1 MKSWNAPLSR
11 KLVIGVVFN
20 ELPAGPAVVP
30 SILTAALVPSA
41 GEHPENQ
48 SDKVGARGRLC
59 GAVRCRKGPTMK
71 FVRRQFLHLAAGAA
85 ALPVVSPIASAE
97 VYPSRPI
104 TMIVPFAAGGGYDLV
119 GRIMAERMRAS
130 LGQPIIIDNV
140 SGANGSIGVGR
151 AARAKPDGYTI
162 DLGQLN
168 THVMNG
174 AFYSLRYDLLNDF
187 EPISP
192 IVTSPVVLYARRT
205 MPANDLN
212 GLITWLK
219 ANKATVGIATS
230 SMLVFSS
237 FFQKEI
243 GAEFQFVPYRGGAAA
258 IQDLLADQID
268 LFWDAPLQLALVR
281 AGRLKAY
288 AVTIHARLATAPDI
302 PTFDEVGLPALF
314 YSLWYGFFA
323 PKGTPKDISASSI
336 PRSWTH
342 WPTEQCNRGSP
353 KSQWRSF
360 PAHNKRPRRSARCRR
375 PMPTNGGRS

>member
-1 MKSWNAPLSR
+1 
-11 KLVIGVVFN
+11 
-20 ELPAGPAVVP
+20 
-30 SILTAALVPSA
+30 
-41 GEHPENQ
+41 
-48 SDKVGARGRLC
+48 
-59 GAVRCRKGPTMK
+59 
-71 FVRRQFLHLAAGAA
+71 
-85 ALPVVSPIASAE
+85 
-97 VYPSRPI
+97 
-104 TMIVPFAAGGGYDLV
+104 MIVPFAAGGGYDLV

-323 PKGTPKDISASSI
+323 PKGTPKDIIDKLNAAVVDTLADRTVQSRFAEI
-336 PRSWTH
+336 TMEIVPREQQTPEALRALQKTDAEKW
-342 WPTEQCNRGSP
+342 WPIIREFGLTAE
-353 KSQWRSF
+353 
-360 PAHNKRPRRSARCRR
+360 
-375 PMPTNGGRS
+375 